1 MTGTARPDLPSP
13 VSALGAALRVYG
25 SRAFVTGNPG
35 LLATALYL
43 VQMPVWIGR
52 LRRHPPGVMPDIGQS
67 GHFNPIFLAG
77 MFGIG
82 AVGFHCMRQIRNPLA
97 ATVPGL
103 VDAERR
109 AALLVIFLL
118 CAALVLP
125 LVLAGVPAPGAAAFV
140 ALAALGVG
148 GQGERG
154 ERAWVKG
161 VRGLVMTGG
170 MVLSFV
176 PTWQRWIVTL
186 SAPSAGL
193 VVAACALAVATTLTF
208 HHGRA
213 ERRTT
218 LQENRAARAR
228 IPAPAPG
235 GLGAALHAVMVWQPA
250 FLRQAQVPILAPA
263 LARQIGPAGMLAG
276 FVALFLFILLFD
288 VLACWGAALFGH
300 GRFVTNFRDGAP
312 SVMLAPLSMT
322 VMGLGGWLTARGDWP
337 YFFMTGR
344 YGGRRAFVRAMFRA
358 YRVNVLLAGAI
369 AVGVTLLFQAALGE
383 LPQRQNVPMLGGLT
397 FLMFVGAAHF
407 GALPLLWRA
416 IGGKGAIVACNV
428 LAYMT
433 LNLGNPL
440 TMARAGLAATGVGLA
455 LGVFAAGMVIAWIAP
470 AQLARMDWPLDTE

>member
-1 MTGTARPDLPSP
+1 MTGMARPDLPSP

-140 ALAALGVG
+140 TLAALGVG

-161 VRGLVMTGG
+161 VRGEPTSTTSARSARCGRIASTASRSAATGTARMTIG
-170 MVLSFV
+170 
-176 PTWQRWIVTL
+176 Q
-186 SAPSAGL
+186 
-193 VVAACALAVATTLTF
+193 
-208 HHGRA
+208 
-213 ERRTT
+213 
-218 LQENRAARAR
+218 RAARASG
-228 IPAPAPG
+228 PAVTPAI
-235 GLGAALHAVMVWQPA
+235 GAA
-250 FLRQAQVPILAPA
+250 
-263 LARQIGPAGMLAG
+263 
-276 FVALFLFILLFD
+276 
-288 VLACWGAALFGH
+288 
-300 GRFVTNFRDGAP
+300 
-312 SVMLAPLSMT
+312 SS
-322 VMGLGGWLTARGDWP
+322 
-337 YFFMTGR
+337 
-344 YGGRRAFVRAMFRA
+344 GGRAGSWTSRRQWARRWTAISRPKAPKPINPTWGGRGAGKWGSMNGAFFEPRRRW
-358 YRVNVLLAGAI
+358 YPDRVNRRRRSG
-369 AVGVTLLFQAALGE
+369 
-383 LPQRQNVPMLGGLT
+383 
-397 FLMFVGAAHF
+397 
-407 GALPLLWRA
+407 
-416 IGGKGAIVACNV
+416 
-428 LAYMT
+428 
-433 LNLGNPL
+433 
-440 TMARAGLAATGVGLA
+440 
-455 LGVFAAGMVIAWIAP
+455 
-470 AQLARMDWPLDTE
+470 